1 MNGKQ
6 KKRVVDRNRLQG
18 TTNFYPTYVDG
29 GKDRVTPVAASRRSD
44 FQTVIPRYRLSMS
57 ETRNDGTGPNFLEV
71 EYEVPVFRRN
81 KESQFPELPRT
92 KEETLFSL
100 PRHERRKVRI
110 DFWGGM

>member
-6 KKRVVDRNRLQG
+6 KKRVVDRKRLQG

-29 GKDRVTPVAASRRSD
+29 GKDRVTPVVASQRSD

-57 ETRNDGTGPNFLEV
+57 ETRNDGTGPNFLEI

-81 KESQFPELPRT
+81 KESQSLVVLRT
-92 KEETLFSL
+92 KGETLFSL

-110 DFWGGM
+110 EFWG

>member
-6 KKRVVDRNRLQG
+6 KKRVVDRKRLQG

-29 GKDRVTPVAASRRSD
+29 GKDLVTPVAASRLSE

-57 ETRNDGTGPNFLEV
+57 ETRNEGTGPNFLEV
-71 EYEVPVFRRN
+71 EYEVPVFRRK
-81 KESQFPELPRT
+81 KESQTPSLPRT
-92 KEETLFSL
+92 KGEALFSL

-110 DFWGGM
+110 DFWG

>member
-6 KKRVVDRNRLQG
+6 KKRVVDRKRLQG

-57 ETRNDGTGPNFLEV
+57 ETRNEGTGPNFLEV
-71 EYEVPVFRRN
+71 EYEVPAFRRN
-81 KESQFPELPRT
+81 KESQSPVLPRT
-92 KEETLFSL
+92 KGETLFSL
-100 PRHERRKVRI
+100 PRHKRRKVRI
-110 DFWGGM
+110 DFWG